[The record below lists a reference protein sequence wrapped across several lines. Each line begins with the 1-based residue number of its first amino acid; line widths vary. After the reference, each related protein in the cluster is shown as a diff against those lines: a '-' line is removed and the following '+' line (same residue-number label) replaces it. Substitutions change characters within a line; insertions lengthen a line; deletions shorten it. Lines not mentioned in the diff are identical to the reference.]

1 VDEPPFKLS
10 GDDTMRRLRTI
21 AQAPG
26 ELKWRLELLATL
38 ERMRMEQ
45 EVATRSILQNQ
56 RAMQKTL
63 QSLTPVE
70 LAKSINR
77 EIDSHEKSLDSERY
91 RAGWKQ
97 FRNHLIT
104 AVTSI
109 AAAYLLWTLRKYGP

>member
-1 VDEPPFKLS
+1 
-10 GDDTMRRLRTI
+10 MRRLRTI